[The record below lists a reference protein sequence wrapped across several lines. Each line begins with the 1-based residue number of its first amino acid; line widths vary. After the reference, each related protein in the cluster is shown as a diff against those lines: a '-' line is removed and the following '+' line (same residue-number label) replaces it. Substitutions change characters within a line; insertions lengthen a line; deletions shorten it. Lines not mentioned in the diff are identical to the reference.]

1 MRVPRASHERRGYPM
16 NDFFSSG
23 QRVDQVAQ
31 PVEID
36 QAAEAV
42 EALVKAVIA
51 DRLAGH
57 VAGAGECVLEPAK
70 VVACAIDRQRQIV
83 QCLNLHR

>member
-1 MRVPRASHERRGYPM
+1 MD
-16 NDFFSSG
+16 DFFSSA

-42 EALVKAVIA
+42 EALVKGRTE
-51 DRLAGH
+51 DRFAGR
-57 VAGAGECVLEPAK
+57 AARAGECVLEPAK
-70 VVACAIDRQRQIV
+70 VQACEIDRQSEIV
-83 QCLNLHR
+83 QCLSLIHISEPTRPY

>member
-1 MRVPRASHERRGYPM
+1 MRLAETMRVPRTAHERRGHPM
-16 NDFFSSG
+16 DDFFSSA
-23 QRVDQVAQ
+23 QRLDQVAQ

-42 EALVKAVIA
+42 EALVKAVIE

-57 VAGAGECVLEPAK
+57 AAG
-70 VVACAIDRQRQIV
+70 
-83 QCLNLHR
+83 